1 MSKLHRMVLVL
12 LVCCAG
18 GGQARADQA
27 GSREIPRVLDPEFRH
42 RKTNQVELALF
53 GGTYT
58 GPSLKKSWI
67 TGARGY
73 FHLSNMFALGASYGF
88 SHHAVNQFAG
98 PGTLLRQRNT
108 HYISGEGAMSTD
120 VAMRMGRT
128 LIEMDLYM
136 TLGAGARQLD
146 GDWGPLGVIGGGVKF
161 YTGLSW
167 LAVRI
172 DVNNYLH
179 KVGDAVDMD
188 VSFSGNV
195 AFLFPP
201 NPSPFER

>member
-1 MSKLHRMVLVL
+1 LVVV
-12 LVCCAG
+12 VCCMGALPV
-18 GGQARADQA
+18 QAQHKPVRTTNL
-27 GSREIPRVLDPEFRH
+27 REIPPVLDPELRH
-42 RKTNQVELALF
+42 RKKNQIELALF

-73 FHLSNMFALGASYGF
+73 LHLSSMFAVGGSYGF
-88 SHHAVNQFAG
+88 SHHAVNHYAG
-98 PGTLLRQRNT
+98 PASQLEQRNT
-108 HYISGEGAMSTD
+108 HYLSAEGAMSTD
-120 VAMRMGRT
+120 VAMRIGRSMVQ
-128 LIEMDLYM
+128 IDLYM
-136 TLGAGARQLD
+136 TLGVGARQLD

-167 LAVRI
+167 LALRI

-179 KVGDAVDMD
+179 RVGSAVDMD
-188 VSFSGNV
+188 VSFAGNV